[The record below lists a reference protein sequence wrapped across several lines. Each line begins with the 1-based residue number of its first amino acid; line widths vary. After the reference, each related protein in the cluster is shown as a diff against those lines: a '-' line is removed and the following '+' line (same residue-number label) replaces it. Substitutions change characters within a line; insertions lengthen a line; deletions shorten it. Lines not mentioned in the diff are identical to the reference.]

1 MKLSDTLYAEVKDLW
16 SEAAEKPF
24 VVEMAKGTL
33 DEDRFRHY
41 MIQDYLYLQDYMDI
55 LNLILAHASDP
66 GLRDFLR
73 GTIEETKNETE
84 RVHVPNMRKIGIR
97 DEELSGCGRESVII
111 EYVGYMKRQLEE
123 KGLLAGLTAMLQCS
137 WAYAYIGRVLTDRY
151 AEEIAVSPYRSW
163 FEAYTC
169 GDYVAANRK
178 WIDVLDKEAE
188 ATGDAE
194 RALLCRIFRTCA
206 EYENR
211 LWDDLYSRKG
221 GQRDCR

>member
-1 MKLSDTLYAEVKDLW
+1 MKLSDTLFAEVEDLW
-16 SEAAEKPF
+16 KEAAEKPF
-24 VVEMAKGTL
+24 VIEMAKGTL

-55 LNLILAHASDP
+55 LNLILAHASDS
-66 GLRDFLR
+66 GLRAFLR

-97 DEELSGCGRESVII
+97 DEELSGCGRENVII

-137 WAYAYIGRVLTDRY
+137 WAYAFVGKTLTEKYLDN
-151 AEEIAVSPYRSW
+151 IAASPYRSW

-169 GDYVAANRK
+169 GDYAAANRK

-188 ATGDAE
+188 ATGEAE
-194 RALLCRIFRTCA
+194 RAQLCRIFRTCA

-221 GQRDCR
+221 EQRDYR